1 MLCRPFRSLA
11 PWRWLAATYRHLR
24 FAALLLIAAA
34 SPRVNHRQNR
44 RRSARIF
51 CLAAWR
57 PLPGYLLATV
67 LLSAILTRIVAVS
80 AAGYGLSHLAL
91 EAILRVFVIELL
103 PMASTLFVAMRAVPM
118 AGRDLGG
125 RSPAGLG
132 DALPVALGNALAVV
146 VLAVTGGIVALIVA
160 YLVVHGASLW
170 GLDAY
175 SRLIGQVFD
184 PLLGLALAIK
194 ICLFALA
201 VGIVPASVLLDP
213 RRQDAGTRE
222 MRLTARLLL
231 ILVVIEVSF
240 LLLRRF

>member
-1 MLCRPFRSLA
+1 MLRHPFRSLT

-44 RRSARIF
+44 HRSARIF

-103 PMASTLFVAMRAVPM
+103 PMPRPSSSRCAPSRWPGGTSAAARRPASATRCRWRSAMR
-118 AGRDLGG
+118 
-125 RSPAGLG
+125 
-132 DALPVALGNALAVV
+132 
-146 VLAVTGGIVALIVA
+146 
-160 YLVVHGASLW
+160 
-170 GLDAY
+170 
-175 SRLIGQVFD
+175 
-184 PLLGLALAIK
+184 
-194 ICLFALA
+194 
-201 VGIVPASVLLDP
+201 
-213 RRQDAGTRE
+213 
-222 MRLTARLLL
+222 
-231 ILVVIEVSF
+231 
-240 LLLRRF
+240 